1 MAPVSWACGLFFT
14 IYLGQMGISLC
25 SLLMETFLILVLALI
40 GLKLIAELVLDWLNR
55 GEVQRNAGNIP
66 GAFASVMDEETYQ
79 KSVSYTL
86 TNNAFGMVNTVF
98 DVIWLVIVLVSGLL
112 PWLFGSLTDW
122 LGTGLWGQ
130 TLVLFLILVILS
142 LPGIPL
148 ELYSTFKIEARYGF
162 NKTTP
167 GIWITDKIKGL
178 VLGAALG
185 YPLLALLLW
194 FFSALPQ
201 TWWLWAFVAFF
212 GFQLLIMLLY
222 PRLILPLFNKL
233 SPLPEGDLRD
243 RLLKLGER
251 TGFTASTIHVMDG
264 SKRSTHSNAFFT
276 GFGKFRRIVLYD
288 TLVDQLDPVELE
300 SVLAHEIGHY
310 KKGHVPKMLSI
321 AALSS
326 LAGFGVL
333 GWVSGQAWFYTAFG
347 FSPSDGMVPAL
358 LLFMLLS
365 GLFSFW
371 LSPLM
376 SGMSRKHEFEA
387 DAYARKVMGDDPMP
401 LVTSLHKMSE
411 KNLSNLTPHPIYSA
425 FYYSHPTLLERE
437 TALRGS

>member
-1 MAPVSWACGLFFT
+1 MAWGFDCGPGAATTLPPAEKT
-14 IYLGQMGISLC
+14 SL
-25 SLLMETFLILVLALI
+25 MHPFLIAILVLI
-40 GLKLIAELVLDWLNR
+40 GLKLVVELVLDWLNR
-55 GEVQRNAGNIP
+55 GEVLRHADRLP
-66 GAFASVMDEETYQ
+66 DAFAGVMDEETYK

-86 TNNAFGMVNTVF
+86 THTRFGMIETAWDAF
-98 DVIWLVIVLVSGLL
+98 VLAVVLASGLL
-112 PWLFGSLTDW
+112 PWLFDGLTGW

-130 TLVLFLILVILS
+130 GLVLFAILIVLS

-162 NKTTP
+162 NKTTL
-167 GIWITDKIKGL
+167 GTWVSDKLKGL
-178 VLGAALG
+178 LLGAILG
-185 YPLLALLLW
+185 YPLLCLLLW
-194 FFSALPQ
+194 FFRALPQ

-212 GFQLLIMLLY
+212 GFQLLLLLLY

-233 SPLPEGDLRD
+233 SPLPEGDLRE

-251 TGFTASTIHVMDG
+251 TGFSARTIHVMDG

-288 TLVDQLDPVELE
+288 TLVEQLEDIELE

-310 KKGHVPKMLSI
+310 KKGHIPKMLILS
-321 AALSS
+321 ALAS
-326 LAGFGVL
+326 LAGFAVL
-333 GWVSGQAWFYTAFG
+333 GWVAGQAWFFQAFG
-347 FSPSDGMVPAL
+347 FQVADGMVPAL

-376 SGMSRKHEFEA
+376 NGLSRKHEYEA
-387 DAYARKVMGDDPMP
+387 DAFAREVMGGDPQP
-401 LVTSLHKMSE
+401 LVASLHKLTE
-411 KNLSNLTPHPIYSA
+411 KNLGNLTPHPLYSA
-425 FYYSHPTLLERE
+425 FHYSHPTLLERE
-437 TALRGS
+437 TALKGG